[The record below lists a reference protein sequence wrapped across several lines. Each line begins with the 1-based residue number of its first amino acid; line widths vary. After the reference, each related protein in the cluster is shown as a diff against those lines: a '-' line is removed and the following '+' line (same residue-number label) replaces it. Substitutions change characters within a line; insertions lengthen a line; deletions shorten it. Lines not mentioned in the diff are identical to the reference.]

1 MKKRVLTLAVLI
13 GAFSIFAS
21 GCGFKTNMTINSDLT
36 SKTTSEIYY
45 TPAEIKELGM
55 TKADVKEAGMKEV
68 KVDGKTYYQ
77 MKDSETS
84 DAATTKENFTLLT
97 SSKMEAFL
105 GSKKDYQEL
114 ADEEDLSDLESAYD
128 FFSYSITFPKKVLKT
143 NGKIADDGKTVSF
156 DLATLTSGKRLYAA
170 MSDAAVN
177 SKTIE
182 VTGVTNKKIYNTTKK
197 VKVKSPGVITSF
209 KVNGKEQE
217 LNSFTASKSKK
228 YTVKV
233 KLLSGAAKTVSF
245 TVDKVKPTV
254 NVKAK
259 TYSKAITI
267 KFSDK
272 LTGIK
277 KATLNGKKIKSGKK
291 VSKNG
296 SYTLK
301 VTDKAGNTQT
311 VKFKIKK

>member
-1 MKKRVLTLAVLI
+1 MKKRVFTLSVLI

-21 GCGFKTNMTINSDLT
+21 GCGIKANMTINSDLT
-36 SKTTSEIYY
+36 SKFTSEVYY
-45 TPAEIKELGM
+45 TPDEIKELGM
-55 TKADVKEAGMKEV
+55 TKADIKEAGMKEV
-68 KVDGKTYYQ
+68 TVDGKAYYLY
-77 MKDSETS
+77 KESEKYN
-84 DAATTKENFTLLT
+84 AQETKGEFTALT

-105 GSKKDYQEL
+105 GSKKDYEEI
-114 ADEEDLSDLESAYD
+114 ADGQDLSEIEDAYD
-128 FFSYSITFPKKVLKT
+128 FFSYSMTFPKKVLKS
-143 NGKIADDGKTVSF
+143 NGQISEDGKTVSF
-156 DLATLTSGKRLYAA
+156 DLATMTSGKRLYAA
-170 MSDAAVN
+170 MSDTAVN
-177 SKTIE
+177 SKTIK

-233 KLLSGAAKTVSF
+233 KLLSGATKTVSF

-259 TYSKAITI
+259 TYNKAITI

-272 LTGIK
+272 LTGVK